1 MCDFFSTD
9 STRSPDR
16 TLETRHHM
24 HFGNWPI
31 SMRRW
36 PRRQCYFL
44 TVGKRKSLFALGHLP
59 KQNEFV
65 RLDQRGELAWVA
77 RVILGAEELE
87 ELGQEEDHLEC
98 AKEFQ

>member
-1 MCDFFSTD
+1 MADLNAEMAAAPMLLF
-9 STRSPDR
+9 
-16 TLETRHHM
+16 
-24 HFGNWPI
+24 
-31 SMRRW
+31 
-36 PRRQCYFL
+36 
-44 TVGKRKSLFALGHLP
+44 TVGKRKSIFALGHLP